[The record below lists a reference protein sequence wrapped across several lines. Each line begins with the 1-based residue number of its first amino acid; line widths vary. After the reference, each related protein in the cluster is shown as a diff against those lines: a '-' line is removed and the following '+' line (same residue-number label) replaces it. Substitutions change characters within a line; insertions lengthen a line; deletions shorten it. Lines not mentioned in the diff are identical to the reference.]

1 MFSRK
6 FQCDK
11 LVMIVGEA
19 VGRKRLVAD
28 RVVTG
33 MWRGVICFSGATNFA
48 VSLEIQTKF
57 EAARMKGAAP
67 VEIARHPKI
76 VPFDGHAHRI
86 DIAVKRTPTV
96 FHFAPGVLFGSA
108 LRTHRVQITNV
119 AARNA
124 RKVSFPP
131 RSPGPSYPAARPHH
145 TCFEQ
150 NRESHR
156 REILQCALRRRAKRT
171 RGTAHYRRP
180 RPVSPSLPTIPSPPV
195 KLRTKTSPS
204 ALHRRR
210 ARNQGCSLPANTLPA

>member
-1 MFSRK
+1 
-6 FQCDK
+6 
-11 LVMIVGEA
+11 
-19 VGRKRLVAD
+19 
-28 RVVTG
+28 
-33 MWRGVICFSGATNFA
+33 
-48 VSLEIQTKF
+48 
-57 EAARMKGAAP
+57 MKGAAP
-67 VEIARHPKI
+67 VEVARRAKI
-76 VPFDGHAHRI
+76 VAFDGHAHRV
-86 DIAVKRTPTV
+86 DITVKRTPTV

-131 RSPGPSYPAARPHH
+131 TPPGPSYPAARPHH

-156 REILQCALRRRAKRT
+156 REILQCALPRKVKRT

-180 RPVSPSLPTIPSPPV
+180 RPVSPSLPKTLSSPD
-195 KLRTKTSPS
+195 KRRNRRSPS

-210 ARNQGCSLPANTLPA
+210 ARNQRCSLPANTLPA

>member
-1 MFSRK
+1 
-6 FQCDK
+6 
-11 LVMIVGEA
+11 
-19 VGRKRLVAD
+19 
-28 RVVTG
+28 
-33 MWRGVICFSGATNFA
+33 
-48 VSLEIQTKF
+48 
-57 EAARMKGAAP
+57 MKGAAP
-67 VEIARHPKI
+67 VEIARRPKI

-131 RSPGPSYPAARPHH
+131 RPPGPSYPAARPHH

-156 REILQCALRRRAKRT
+156 REILQRALRRRAKRT
-171 RGTAHYRRP
+171 RGPAYYRRP
-180 RPVSPSLPTIPSPPV
+180 RPVSPSLPQIPSAPD
-195 KLRTKTSPS
+195 KRRNKKWLA
-204 ALHRRR
+204 ALHRRP
-210 ARNQGCSLPANTLPA
+210 ARNRGCLLPANTLPA